1 MERLEKN
8 YYRIRE
14 VAALLDLPESTL
26 RFWESRFTLVKPRR
40 TSSGHRL
47 YSPADIEKI
56 EMIKFL
62 VNDRGMRLEAAEEQ
76 LKANP
81 KGVERQ
87 SAALSRLR
95 AVRAELQAIIDAI
108 PVR

>member
-14 VAALLDLPESTL
+14 VAELLDLPESTL
-26 RFWESRFTLVKPRR
+26 RFWESRFTLIKPRR

-47 YSPADIEKI
+47 YTPADIAKI

-62 VNDRGMRLEAAEEQ
+62 VDDRGMRLEAAEEQ
-76 LKANP
+76 LRSNP
-81 KGVERQ
+81 KGIERQ
-87 SAALSRLR
+87 SDAINRLR
-95 AVRAELQAIIDAI
+95 VVRAELQAIIDSI
-108 PVR
+108 PIR

>member
-14 VAALLDLPESTL
+14 VAELLDLPESTL
-26 RFWESRFTLVKPRR
+26 RFWESRFTLIKPRR

-47 YSPADIEKI
+47 YTPADIAKI

-62 VNDRGMRLEAAEEQ
+62 VDDRGMRLEAAEEQ
-76 LKANP
+76 LRSNP
-81 KGVERQ
+81 KGIERQ
-87 SAALSRLR
+87 SDAINRLR
-95 AVRAELQAIIDAI
+95 VVRAELQAIIDSI